1 MAKIIPIKQNPNRYS
16 EQTDNW
22 VISASPNISSVTIQ
36 KGIPLDGLK
45 PLLSVDGIIVK
56 ADNWYLCSQGTLDS
70 LKQSANP
77 HYSIE
82 TNGPIKVKEKNVVIG
97 KTIRIIEISID
108 KLKDIAEE
116 LDIKNRKAGVSFV
129 DYVFEGEQK
138 DGVPVSL
145 IKQIDYTLSQEAQ
158 RPEDEFGVYQLDLG
172 DEQTVYN
179 IEPLNQ
185 DTRQP
190 DGSLDKGKLEKFLT
204 ELDLRLQRL
213 RTDFNMIKE
222 VFYNGAPPASVTDLR
237 VSEQAKTISTEE
249 DFPVLYKYTQL
260 VSVGTPPTPST
271 GSVEPVVETP
281 APTTGQ
287 PATTTPTV
295 IRLKMRKKRDLRSN
309 TIPVW
314 PNDPSVGS
322 RGSAFPKRVIRE
334 GEEFWGYFFKDWE
347 HGQKIWVVYDSTGK
361 TLFGYGVADK
371 NDFVDPV

>member
-22 VISASPNISSVTIQ
+22 VISASPNILPVTIQ

-70 LKQSANP
+70 LKQSSNP

-82 TNGPIKVKEKNVVIG
+82 SNGPIKVKGKNVVIG
-97 KTIRIIEISID
+97 KTVRVIEISID
-108 KLKDIAEE
+108 KLRGIAGE

-129 DYVFEGEQK
+129 DYIFEGQQK
-138 DGVPVSL
+138 DGVPLSL

-172 DEQTVYN
+172 DTQTVYN

-204 ELDLRLQRL
+204 ELGLRLQRL
-213 RTDFNMIKE
+213 RTDFNMVKE

-260 VSVGTPPTPST
+260 VSVGTPQTPST
-271 GSVEPVVETP
+271 GSAGGPVVESP

-295 IRLKMRKKRDLRSN
+295 VRLKMRKRRDLRSN

-314 PNDPSVGS
+314 TNDPTVGDKGP
-322 RGSAFPKRVIRE
+322 RKRIIRE
-334 GEEFWGYFFKDWE
+334 GEEFWGYFLKDWE